1 MDKVDFWLTSGWHLL
16 EKDSNGKLIPTKDFM
31 KAYFSRPEV
40 EIVEESCEA
49 EKRINKKLLE
59 DPFALIS
66 ENELNQ
72 IIDDDVKFNY
82 QMILN
87 YFHLMEVIIFS

>member
-16 EKDSNGKLIPTKDFM
+16 EKDSNNKLLPTEDFM

-49 EKRINKKLLE
+49 EKKDTSNAKKAVNSM
-59 DPFALIS
+59 F
-66 ENELNQ
+66 
-72 IIDDDVKFNY
+72 
-82 QMILN
+82 
-87 YFHLMEVIIFS
+87 